1 MVVIP
6 TIIKSKEKVKELMRK
21 LEVYYLA
28 NESSNI
34 YFTLLGDC
42 SESTKKE
49 EDFDNEVIEEGKKQ
63 VDKLNQ
69 KYKVDEK
76 ELTIFN
82 FIYRE
87 RKFNKK
93 ENSYLG
99 WERKRGML
107 NQFNEY
113 ILGNIQN
120 PFFHVTFSK
129 PYDLR
134 ADLARRK
141 KSLSVLLP
149 KLKENYEKNIVNC
162 GIDRR

>member
-1 MVVIP
+1 
-6 TIIKSKEKVKELMRK
+6 MRK

-93 ENSYLG
+93 KKTHILDGKE
-99 WERKRGML
+99 KRGML

-120 PFFHVTFSK
+120 PFRENTIENKIEKEQSK
-129 PYDLR
+129 I
-134 ADLARRK
+134 RK
-141 KSLSVLLP
+141 KIR
-149 KLKENYEKNIVNC
+149 KNKIYYYT
-162 GIDRR
+162 

>member
-1 MVVIP
+1 
-6 TIIKSKEKVKELMRK
+6 MRK

-76 ELTIFN
+76 ELPIFN
-82 FIYRE
+82 FI
-87 RKFNKK
+87 
-93 ENSYLG
+93 
-99 WERKRGML
+99 
-107 NQFNEY
+107 
-113 ILGNIQN
+113 
-120 PFFHVTFSK
+120 
-129 PYDLR
+129 
-134 ADLARRK
+134 
-141 KSLSVLLP
+141 
-149 KLKENYEKNIVNC
+149 
-162 GIDRR
+162 